1 MKRTLSAL
9 MIAVLGAGIAVVGTA
24 APASASTPSV
34 TASCISLDVNLAD
47 YSTDPGTPEV
57 TEEVVV
63 TPAVAEVSH
72 TDYQYEQWKLGKW
85 LIPYATGEFRWA
97 HKDVGE
103 YDIYDWGF
111 YKFTGATQKHIDIE
125 AKPAITETVV
135 VTPAVP
141 ANLTPNTVTVEI
153 DGDVVLDGAAFG
165 ESFDQSFA
173 LDKFTE
179 QPYTVTVT
187 SFDGEGAGTWQGT
200 SSACA
205 LGAANAAAVIAAS
218 SCGAVDI
225 TVTNPALADDAINAT
240 TSAVVYVDG
249 EAQHFLAIAENGTE
263 QRTISFTEDSG
274 DHKVVVRT
282 GPAHGDVVLASATV
296 PTDCEENAG
305 PVEPIVGELSVTG
318 SLVPGGAITVTG
330 TGFAPNTQY
339 DVELHSTP
347 QALGTATT
355 DGNGDFILL
364 ATIGTATPAGDHD
377 VVVFLDG
384 DEITSTGIV
393 VAATNTPGAT
403 GSSTAPAAA
412 ASTAGAK
419 PAAGL
424 AETGVDANGIM
435 LLALAM
441 LLAGGAA
448 FGITRA
454 ARSRA

>member
-9 MIAVLGAGIAVVGTA
+9 VIAVLGAGIAVVGTA

-34 TASCISLDVNLAD
+34 TASCISLDVNLTG
-47 YSTDPGTPEV
+47 YSTDPGAAEV

-63 TPAVAEVSH
+63 TPAVDEVSH
-72 TDYQYEQWKLGKW
+72 TDYRYEKWKLGMW
-85 LIPYATGEFRWA
+85 LIPYATGEFRWV
-97 HKDVGE
+97 HKDVGD
-103 YDIYDWGF
+103 YDVYDWGF
-111 YKFTGATQKHIDIE
+111 YKFTGATQKHIDVE

-141 ANLTPNTVTVEI
+141 ANPTPNTVTVEI
-153 DGDVVLDGAAFG
+153 DGDVVVDTAFG

-205 LGAANAAAVIAAS
+205 LGAANAAAVIAAP
-218 SCGAVDI
+218 SCGVVDV
-225 TVTNPALADDAINAT
+225 TVTNPALAADAINAT
-240 TSAVVYVDG
+240 TSAVVYIDG
-249 EAQHFLAIAENGTE
+249 EAKHFLAIAENGAE
-263 QRTISFTEDSG
+263 QRTISFAEDSG
-274 DHKVVVRT
+274 DHGVVVRT
-282 GPAHGDVVLASATV
+282 GPAHGDVVLASTTV
-296 PTDCEENAG
+296 LTDCEENAG

-318 SLVPGGAITVTG
+318 SLTPGGAITVTG

-355 DGNGDFILL
+355 DGDGDFVLP
-364 ATIGTATPAGDHD
+364 ATIGATTPAGDHD
-377 VVVFLDG
+377 VVVLLDG

-393 VAATNTPGAT
+393 VAAANTPGAT
-403 GSSTAPAAA
+403 GSNTTPAA

-419 PAAGL
+419 STAGL